1 MAYEGSGLI
10 FMSNE
15 QPKMQVHYIPT
26 LGPAPKWCSF
36 LDNITEEIEENAV
49 SAIYD
54 DYKFITKDE
63 LTDLGMYAGKILKI
77 NSWNKSISENFNL
90 DIFLFSGLDHL
101 VGSSLLRA
109 YMHGYFMDAR
119 LYRKAH
125 SIGKFYYKVNEY

>member
-63 LTDLGMYAGKILKI
+63 LTDLG
-77 NSWNKSISENFNL
+77 
-90 DIFLFSGLDHL
+90 LDHL

-125 SIGKFYYKVNEY
+125 SIGNFFVMRLINSKLTYHYFCEHYPSSKILVFFYYL